1 MSLDL
6 PTTRLFALPRKRT
19 VKAVALAQCCRLPR
33 QKEVLFTSTFM
44 FSYASGC
51 SLEAA
56 WGSPISKAMPED
68 PPPPP
73 TSLKL
78 LGFAAHDGVPP
89 RPRRTGM
96 LRLVLPG
103 SHSGSS
109 AVKILSRIS
118 VGSFPLIGIHPV
130 RQTSQP
136 TSMRHKDGSFEEAIG
151 MRLLRLRR
159 RQQIC
164 SKNMSG
170 RRQRKARQG
179 PSPQGVSARLNI
191 SGAEEDEPAQLG
203 GRLRGSAAGRRC
215 RLAPRRRGL
224 RGQRQTSDWLR
235 EDRRQIPVR
244 QRFSGCRCHKAQR
257 NGLLRK
263 ATSLGHAKVAGA
275 PVMIAMFRG
284 PVQEG
289 FDQGPSRPWSRA
301 RFPLQ
306 RAMRERGALVCS
318 VCCCACAAA
327 LRHKGAL
334 QLNIC
339 CLMPRSTWFVAR
351 GLRHVHEPGQA
362 ANAISRQAC
371 HACPGVPNK
380 TQTLCSAKLHED
392 DVNRNIPKHNSYA
405 ARVCPKQ
412 EQRQQ
417 NGSTDKI

>member
-1 MSLDL
+1 MPPVAATERSSLHQHGHVFVRIGL
-6 PTTRLFALPRKRT
+6 LARSRLG
-19 VKAVALAQCCRLPR
+19 LAYI
-33 QKEVLFTSTFM
+33 EGD
-44 FSYASGC
+44 AG
-51 SLEAA
+51 
-56 WGSPISKAMPED
+56 G

-73 TSLKL
+73 NKSKVAWLCGTRRRPPTASPNGHVATCAPRQPQRILGRKDSLANQRRL
-78 LGFAAHDGVPP
+78 LPADWNPPSEADIAADVDAPQGRFLRGGDRDETFAVATKAAD
-89 RPRRTGM
+89 
-96 LRLVLPG
+96 L
-103 SHSGSS
+103 
-109 AVKILSRIS
+109 
-118 VGSFPLIGIHPV
+118 
-130 RQTSQP
+130 
-136 TSMRHKDGSFEEAIG
+136 FEEYVRTPAEKG
-151 MRLLRLRR
+151 ATRT
-159 RQQIC
+159 
-164 SKNMSG
+164 
-170 RRQRKARQG
+170 
-179 PSPQGVSARLNI
+179 VSARCKRRLNI

-224 RGQRQTSDWLR
+224 RGQRQTPDWLR

-334 QLNIC
+334 ELNIC